1 MTELQ
6 SCKCGSGFVFFFS
19 LVVSEHHPGPNTY
32 ETPVLTLEP
41 SVCTMTDMTDG
52 PPASAFSVL
61 GLYAWF
67 TADFLNDS

>member
-6 SCKCGSGFVFFFS
+6 SCKCGSVFVFVFF

-41 SVCTMTDMTDG
+41 SVCTMTDG